1 MAVSLPK
8 PGLRPFLP
16 DDVPLLAEIFRESI
30 MELTGEDYSA
40 GQRVAW
46 AAVADDEA
54 AFGERLAGSLTL
66 VATFAGSPVG
76 FASLRGGDQ
85 IDMLYVHPAASRQG
99 VATILVDAL
108 EKLAAARGAK
118 RLVTD
123 ASDTARDF
131 FEKRGFMVQRR
142 NTVPRGREWLG
153 NTTMEKALGPPAQHG
168 SRT

>member
-1 MAVSLPK
+1 MAMSLPK

-16 DDVPLLAEIFRESI
+16 DDAPLLAEIFRESI

-46 AAVADDEA
+46 SSSADDEA
-54 AFGERLAGSLTL
+54 AFAARLAGSLTL
-66 VATFAGSPVG
+66 VATFAGQPVG
-76 FASLRGGDQ
+76 FASLKGSDE

-99 VATILVDAL
+99 VATILIDAL

-153 NTTMEKALGPPAQHG
+153 NTTMEKALGPLAPLG
-168 SRT
+168 SKT

>member
-1 MAVSLPK
+1 MAMSLPK

-16 DDVPLLAEIFRESI
+16 DDAALLAEIFRESV

-46 AAVADDEA
+46 SAIADDEA
-54 AFGERLAGSLTL
+54 AFAEKLAGSLTL

-76 FASLRGGDQ
+76 FASLKGGDQ

-153 NTTMEKALGPPAQHG
+153 NTTMEKALSPPAQHG